1 MAQAALPDNDLT
13 EMLSELRVLL
23 MGAQLFTAF
32 LILLPFSA
40 GFKQIDQSE
49 KWVFLA
55 TFLFSLLSL
64 ILFTAPAVQHRM
76 VRPLRN
82 RTKFKE
88 MATGQ
93 ILVGAAALS
102 CALVLGANLVITE
115 VFGHKL
121 GILVAA
127 LIAALVAMLWWIVPW
142 SFRKTLSS
150 STTLHGDQ
158 REE

>member
-1 MAQAALPDNDLT
+1 MNQAALSDSDLS

-40 GFKQIDQSE
+40 GFKQIVQSE

-55 TFLFSLLSL
+55 TFLFSVLSL

-88 MATGQ
+88 MATRQ

-102 CALVLGANLVITE
+102 CALVLGANLVISE
-115 VFGHKL
+115 VFGHRL
-121 GILVAA
+121 GLVVAGLIAVLVA
-127 LIAALVAMLWWIVPW
+127 VLWWVLPW
-142 SFRKTLSS
+142 SLQKTLSS
-150 STTLHGDQ
+150 STTMHADQ
-158 REE
+158 EE